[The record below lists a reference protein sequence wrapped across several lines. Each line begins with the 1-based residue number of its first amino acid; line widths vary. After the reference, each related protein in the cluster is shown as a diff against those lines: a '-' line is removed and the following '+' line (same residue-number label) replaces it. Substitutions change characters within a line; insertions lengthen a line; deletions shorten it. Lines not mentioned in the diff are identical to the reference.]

1 MLRDG
6 TVTIASE
13 CITFPTGS
21 HADDDST
28 VAVQMPHRSAHEPTF
43 TFKVDAT
50 IPRRD
55 IKQVI
60 AVGTDGDLARE
71 HMYNLGYR
79 GVDGERW
86 VSREEE
92 SRVDDVSRR
101 VLFPIAEEAWDHEL
115 IMELQQSE
123 ESEDDGMCGYEDDG
137 FVVPDDSPD
146 CLWTPADEPSAS
158 DNSEGAQIVR
168 EMHQAARDWD
178 AWHPQNPQESSA
190 KDMIS
195 RMEAGARHRD
205 DELRFA
211 QGMTAQSYRPPPR
224 RRG

>member
-55 IKQVI
+55 IEQVI

-92 SRVDDVSRR
+92 SRADDVSRR
-101 VLFPIAEEAWDHEL
+101 VLFPIAEEAWTT
-115 IMELQQSE
+115 S
-123 ESEDDGMCGYEDDG
+123 
-137 FVVPDDSPD
+137 
-146 CLWTPADEPSAS
+146 
-158 DNSEGAQIVR
+158 
-168 EMHQAARDWD
+168 
-178 AWHPQNPQESSA
+178 
-190 KDMIS
+190 
-195 RMEAGARHRD
+195 
-205 DELRFA
+205 
-211 QGMTAQSYRPPPR
+211 
-224 RRG
+224 